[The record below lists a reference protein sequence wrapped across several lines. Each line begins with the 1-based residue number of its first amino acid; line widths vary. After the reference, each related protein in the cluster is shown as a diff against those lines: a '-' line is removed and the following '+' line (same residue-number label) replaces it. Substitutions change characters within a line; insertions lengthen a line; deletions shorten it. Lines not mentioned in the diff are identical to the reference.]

1 MTMLREISV
10 DGGGPSEVQ
19 LTRHHSDASLR
30 IGAKTMRAWLTSS
43 GDVETV
49 SIDGLSTSVTYV
61 VDRDMVLLH
70 AFGRTWRVA
79 IIDPAERALLAGNQS
94 DVAKAPMPGVTID
107 VLVAVGDAV
116 TAGQALLIIESMK
129 MQMEIKSSRAG
140 TIEQVN
146 ARTGESFALGAPLV
160 TLVSLEE
167 AEA

>member
-10 DGGGPSEVQ
+10 NGGDPSDVFV
-19 LTRHHSDASLR
+19 TRHNGNASLR
-30 IGAKTMRAWLTSS
+30 IDAKTMLASLTSS
-43 GDVETV
+43 GDIGTV
-49 SIDGLSTSVTYV
+49 SIDGLSAPVSYV

>member
-1 MTMLREISV
+1 MTILREIIIN
-10 DGGGPSEVQ
+10 GGDPSEVQ
-19 LTRHHSDASLR
+19 VTRHTSGARMIFD
-30 IGAKTMRAWLTSS
+30 AKTMQASLKSS
-43 GDVETV
+43 GDDSIVC
-49 SIDGLSTSVTYV
+49 IDGLSADVSYV

-94 DVAKAPMPGVTID
+94 DIAKAPMPGVTIE
-107 VLVAVGDAV
+107 VMVAVGDEV

-140 TIEQVN
+140 TIEQIT
-146 ARTGESFALGAPLV
+146 ARIGESFASGAPLV